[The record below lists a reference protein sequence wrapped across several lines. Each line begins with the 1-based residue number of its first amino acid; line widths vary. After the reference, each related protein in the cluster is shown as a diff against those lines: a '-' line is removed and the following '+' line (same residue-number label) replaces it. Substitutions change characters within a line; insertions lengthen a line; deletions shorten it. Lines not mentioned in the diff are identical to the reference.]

1 LADQRRET
9 RIRHNGPQPKFG
21 CRQPMPTE
29 PTLAAEE
36 VGILPFLCTA
46 RVRAL
51 KMKQEG
57 AGNVS
62 CFALSTL
69 SHAE

>member
-1 LADQRRET
+1 MVRNQ
-9 RIRHNGPQPKFG
+9 NS
-21 CRQPMPTE
+21 
-29 PTLAAEE
+29 LAASRCRLNQLWPREE

-51 KMKQEG
+51 TTKREG

>member
-1 LADQRRET
+1 
-9 RIRHNGPQPKFG
+9 
-21 CRQPMPTE
+21 MPTE

-51 KMKQEG
+51 TMKQEG

-69 SHAE
+69 SYAE

>member
-1 LADQRRET
+1 MVRNNNSLAA
-9 RIRHNGPQPKFG
+9 
-21 CRQPMPTE
+21 QPMPTE

-36 VGILPFLCTA
+36 VGILPFLRTA

-51 KMKQEG
+51 TTKQEG